1 MSSAEPEDRVAAERA
16 IVAGLSTLDRL
27 GEKTG
32 ESLSD
37 TATWLQEAAPETGP
51 LATPTEAVAERLHKV
66 GTYLQETNGIAA
78 LEDLVI
84 LIRRYPVQTLLLG
97 FLAGYAVARWRRV

>member
-1 MSSAEPEDRVAAERA
+1 MSAAEREDTA
-16 IVAGLSTLDRL
+16 AAERTIAAGLSTLDRL

-32 ESLSD
+32 ESLSE

-51 LATPTEAVAERLHKV
+51 LARPTEAVAERLQKV

-84 LIRRYPVQTLLLG
+84 LIRRYPVQSLLLG
-97 FLAGYAVARWRRV
+97 FLGGYAAARWRRF